1 MDFGISTVS
10 SDSENDSEIEKFGHV
25 IDGFLRKNDF
35 TKKFQFGEIDFSRN
49 SSIRWPQFSDFWL
62 IFYSESD
69 DMVKIP
75 KSKLFRIHKNKVW
88 NQPKWTYLCSGNF
101 IAIFDNFIS
110 DSACE
115 KLRFTIF

>member
-49 SSIRWPQFSDFWL
+49 SSIR
-62 IFYSESD
+62 
-69 DMVKIP
+69 
-75 KSKLFRIHKNKVW
+75 
-88 NQPKWTYLCSGNF
+88 
-101 IAIFDNFIS
+101 
-110 DSACE
+110 
-115 KLRFTIF
+115 